1 MSTNS
6 LEHLKQAKTSLK
18 AERKPVPQVQD
29 ALTQAKDIT
38 EFVSVALSK
47 QNRWILQPGEQESIV
62 TMLKEINLTKKDLY
76 DKCRSPEHFSRDPD
90 RFLRMKNKIN
100 RQAECIHLSLDQG
113 FYNTEPLGFSAGKA
127 VELSLKQIRIIHGGL
142 QQGKWS
148 RLPIEAT
155 AEDSAKKEVENLLKE
170 TEPLADQLLK
180 NKNISTFNPPMT
192 IEEIKSVYKYF
203 QSVSRIHKLE
213 QQAMLDA
220 ISKRSAQKLAA
231 PDEILG
237 NLSNFERK
245 LKNVKV
251 PAPNNLPSWG
261 IDLYNMSRTDMFI
274 RMHLLRIPFA
284 PLVFLNNHLKTLEDK
299 KEIDGTEK
307 CTADFHEHVA
317 KQLENIQLF
326 IEIFGG
332 VGQTLSEITGI
343 LQNLSMSFG
352 KIYHNSSSQNI
363 TSNFLVKA
371 LELIKGMLEK
381 GSNVA
386 NSKSQKLQELRQSV
400 NEFNLFD
407 DPINEGILHALDLLD
422 QGKKEIDQYCEQ
434 IHVSLATL
442 SNTSELDSRTV
453 YQYLKKA
460 YDDNARLT
468 SAAMIFGS
476 VTKTCSIL
484 DNSIRE
490 IESMLKNLVK
500 LPEQNLDASTL
511 YEHTISFLGNKPE
524 LTENNLKHGMERVD
538 ELNWIFDEM
547 FGHSAEEEKRYLD
560 EIHSELQHVNGRV
573 QAQKIKEAAKQAESA
588 KEDVNISKKTNQI
601 QSKSRKSK
609 KDGEEASFSR
619 TKRKNIYDPFE
630 PYEMKA
636 IIDSCKQ
643 MTSSEGKM
651 IYQVMTNTHTF
662 FTLLNKMESTY
673 KAGEGLEIE
682 LEQDL
687 EKSKTTQEFL
697 NNFARLKFLPH
708 GYCSNSNTPLD
719 YNQATC
725 LFEAPKG
732 MEKHLKL
739 SKSSIGTPMQ
749 VFKRLLRSM
758 LGMDDPK
765 TLATIMSP
773 QALSIFEEDYML
785 KSEDRKTLEESL
797 QTN

>member
-18 AERKPVPQVQD
+18 AERKPVSQVQD
-29 ALTQAKDIT
+29 ALIQAKEIT

-47 QNRWILQPGEQESIV
+47 ENRWILQSGEQESIV
-62 TMLKEINLTKKDLY
+62 TMLKEINLTKKELY
-76 DKCRSPEHFSRDPD
+76 DKCRSPEHFSRDAD
-90 RFLRMKNKIN
+90 RFLRMKHKIN

-127 VELSLKQIRIIHGGL
+127 VELSLKQIRSIHDGL

-180 NKNISTFNPPMT
+180 NKNVSTFDPPMT
-192 IEEIKSVYKYF
+192 MEEVQSVYKYF
-203 QSVSRIHKLE
+203 QNVSRIQELE
-213 QQAMLDA
+213 KQAMVDA
-220 ISKRSAQKLAA
+220 ISKKSAQKLAA
-231 PDEILG
+231 PDEILE
-237 NLSNFERK
+237 NLSSFERK

-251 PAPNNLPSWG
+251 PGQNKLPGWG
-261 IDLYNMSRTDMFI
+261 IDLYNVSRTDMFI
-274 RMHLLRIPFA
+274 RMHLLRIPFE
-284 PLVFLNNHLKTLEDK
+284 PLGFLKKHLKTLEEK
-299 KEIDGTEK
+299 KEADGTEK
-307 CTADFHEHVA
+307 CIADFHEHVA
-317 KQLENIQLF
+317 KQLEHLQLF

-332 VGQTLSEITGI
+332 VGQTLSEVTGI
-343 LQNLSMSFG
+343 LQNLSISFG

-381 GSNVA
+381 GSKVA
-386 NSKSQKLQELRQSV
+386 DSKSQKLQELRQSV
-400 NEFNLFD
+400 REFNLFD

-422 QGKKEIDQYCEQ
+422 QGKKEIGQYCEQ
-434 IHVSLATL
+434 IHASLAAL
-442 SNTSELDSRTV
+442 SSTSELDSRTV

-476 VTKTCSIL
+476 VTQTCSLL

-490 IESMLKNLVK
+490 VESMLKNLVK
-500 LPEQNLDASTL
+500 LPEQHPDASAL
-511 YEHTISFLGNKPE
+511 YEQTISFLGNEPE
-524 LTENNLKHGMERVD
+524 LTENNLKHSMEQVE
-538 ELNWIFDEM
+538 ELNWILDEM
-547 FGHSAEEEKRYLD
+547 FGQSAEEEQRYLD
-560 EIHSELQHVNGRV
+560 ELHSELRPVNGRV

-588 KEDVNISKKTNQI
+588 EKEVKKSKTTAPN

-609 KDGEEASFSR
+609 KAEEADPLSR
-619 TKRKNIYDPFE
+619 AKRKNIYDPFE
-630 PYEMKA
+630 PYEMTA
-636 IIDSCKQ
+636 IKDACKQ

-662 FTLLNKMESTY
+662 FTLLNKLESTF
-673 KAGEGLEIE
+673 KAGEGLENE

-697 NNFARLKFLPH
+697 NNYARLKFLPH

-773 QALSIFEEDYML
+773 QVLSIFEEDYML
-785 KSEDRKTLEESL
+785 KSEDRKAVEEAL
-797 QTN
+797 QKT